1 MVLGP
6 DRYTVNK
13 AGWRIRLR
21 KLATLL
27 WLQATITGAIAIV
40 TERQTPIQEGV
51 VILDNLRF
59 QKLYGSQSYGLFV
72 NISIGFPLQEVTVQ
86 LNGGGLTWV
95 PSSYT
100 ISDYNCRGSLDC
112 DIIQSYGAYNPSLS
126 TTSEAIDII
135 GAINTQVSVNGD
147 MTYDTLS
154 VGGIRIGGFPFMA
167 AVIFSDVPPLG
178 LGASPGSFGITKG
191 SSDGTDDLRLEIK
204 SLGTLQA
211 IYDAQRIEV
220 MGFAMYYDAYEANSS
235 QITLGA
241 VDTEKYEAP
250 IVTYTQRTQ
259 REVGR
264 FNTRKVSF
272 SKFLSDDQPIVF
284 ENLRTTIV
292 IGDSNI
298 RFPDRLR
305 ESVLLALN
313 ATSSGLE
320 WYVNC
325 ETAEKL
331 NFSLDFEFDDHVNI
345 TLTAKDL
352 IGRVEE
358 RVGAQEDL
366 GCKVFLDTLEDD
378 GEFIPENAA
387 AMYLGIPFMR
397 VAYVWVDYQNNQTS
411 VAKAKQRV
419 ANSNIV
425 KIEKGGIKA
434 TLEKDNVGRGPIG
447 NGTEEEP
454 PSEVSD
460 EHEPEDE
467 NNKLPIAAIA
477 GGLVGGIAVLG
488 VIGYLLFVWWKKK
501 RQQLPEI
508 PPVPMEELGGHE
520 KFELDPGHK
529 RSELPDAGQEGYH
542 RELPADYEQPREL
555 PGQPTLAELT

>member
-1 MVLGP
+1 MEASP
-6 DRYTVNK
+6 M
-13 AGWRIRLR
+13 AS
-21 KLATLL
+21 LL
-27 WLQATITGAIAIV
+27 TYQSVFHYKRSRFSL
-40 TERQTPIQEGV
+40 TEG
-51 VILDNLRF
+51 
-59 QKLYGSQSYGLFV
+59 
-72 NISIGFPLQEVTVQ
+72 
-86 LNGGGLTWV
+86 
-95 PSSYT
+95 
-100 ISDYNCRGSLDC
+100 
-112 DIIQSYGAYNPSLS
+112 SYGAYNPSLS
-126 TTSEAIDII
+126 TTTEAIDVI
-135 GAINTQVSVNGD
+135 GAINTQVLVNGD
-147 MTYDTLS
+147 LTYDTLS

-191 SSDGTDDLRLEIK
+191 SSGGTDDLRLEIK

-211 IYDAQRIEV
+211 IYDAQKIDV
-220 MGFAMYYDAYEANSS
+220 KGFAMYYDAYGRSS
-235 QITLGA
+235 ADEFEPDNPWGRRYR
-241 VDTEKYEAP
+241 KP
-250 IVTYTQRTQ
+250 IM
-259 REVGR
+259 
-264 FNTRKVSF
+264 
-272 SKFLSDDQPIVF
+272 F

-298 RFPDRLR
+298 RFPDILR

-331 NFSLDFEFDDHVNI
+331 NFSLDFEFDDRVNI

-358 RVGAQEDL
+358 RAGVQKDL

-378 GEFIPENAA
+378 GEFIPGNPTT
-387 AMYLGIPFMR
+387 MYLGIPFMR

-411 VAKAKQRV
+411 IAKAKQRV

-425 KIEKGGIKA
+425 KIEEGGIKV
-434 TLEKDNVGRGPIG
+434 TLEKDNVGRGPIS

-454 PSEVSD
+454 PPKGSD
-460 EHEPEDE
+460 ERKPRDE
-467 NNKLPIAAIA
+467 NNKVPIAAIA

-488 VIGYLLFVWWKKK
+488 AIGYLLFVLWKKR

-508 PPVPMEELGGHE
+508 PPMPMEELDGHQ
-520 KFELDPGHK
+520 KVELDTGHK
-529 RSELPDAGQEGYH
+529 TSELPDVGQERYL
-542 RELPADYEQPREL
+542 RELSADYEQPREL
-555 PGQPTLAELT
+555 SGQPTPTELS

>member
-1 MVLGP
+1 M
-6 DRYTVNK
+6 
-13 AGWRIRLR
+13 A
-21 KLATLL
+21 
-27 WLQATITGAIAIV
+27 
-40 TERQTPIQEGV
+40 
-51 VILDNLRF
+51 
-59 QKLYGSQSYGLFV
+59 
-72 NISIGFPLQEVTVQ
+72 
-86 LNGGGLTWV
+86 
-95 PSSYT
+95 
-100 ISDYNCRGSLDC
+100 
-112 DIIQSYGAYNPSLS
+112 
-126 TTSEAIDII
+126 
-135 GAINTQVSVNGD
+135 
-147 MTYDTLS
+147 YDTLS
-154 VGGIRIGGFPFMA
+154 VGGIRIGSFPFMA
-167 AVIFSDVPPLG
+167 AVVFSDVPPLG
-178 LGASPGSFGITKG
+178 LGASPGSFGVTEG
-191 SSDGTDDLRLEIK
+191 SPDGTDDLRLEIK

-211 IYDAQRIEV
+211 VYDAQRIEV
-220 MGFAMYYDAYEANSS
+220 MGFAMYYDAYETNSS
-235 QITLGA
+235 QITLGG

-250 IVTYTQRTQ
+250 IVTYTQKTQ

-264 FNTRKVSF
+264 FNTRKVSL
-272 SKFLSDDQPIVF
+272 SKSPGDNQPVVL
-284 ENLRTTIV
+284 ENLRTTIL

-305 ESVLLALN
+305 NSVLLALN

-331 NFSLDFEFDDHVNI
+331 NFSLDFEFDDRVNI

-352 IGRVEE
+352 IGRIEE

-447 NGTEEEP
+447 NVTEEEP
-454 PSEVSD
+454 PSESSD

-467 NNKLPIAAIA
+467 NNKVPIAAIA

-488 VIGYLLFVWWKKK
+488 VIGYILFVLWKKK
-501 RQQLPEI
+501 HQQLPEI

-529 RSELPDAGQEGYH
+529 RSELPDAGREGYH

-555 PGQPTLAELT
+555 SGQPTLAELI

>member
-1 MVLGP
+1 MEPVKHNH
-6 DRYTVNK
+6 D
-13 AGWRIRLR
+13 
-21 KLATLL
+21 
-27 WLQATITGAIAIV
+27 
-40 TERQTPIQEGV
+40 
-51 VILDNLRF
+51 
-59 QKLYGSQSYGLFV
+59 
-72 NISIGFPLQEVTVQ
+72 
-86 LNGGGLTWV
+86 
-95 PSSYT
+95 
-100 ISDYNCRGSLDC
+100 
-112 DIIQSYGAYNPSLS
+112 NPSLS
-126 TTSEAIDII
+126 TTSEPIDII
-135 GAINTQVSVNGD
+135 GAINTRVDVNGE
-147 MTYDTLS
+147 MAYDTLS
-154 VGGIRIGGFPFMA
+154 VGGIRIGSFPFMA
-167 AVIFSDVPPLG
+167 AVVFSDVPPLG
-178 LGASPGSFGITKG
+178 LGASPGSFGVTEG
-191 SSDGTDDLRLEIK
+191 SPDGTDDLRLEIK

-211 IYDAQRIEV
+211 VYDAQRIE
-220 MGFAMYYDAYEANSS
+220 
-235 QITLGA
+235 ITLGG

-250 IVTYTQRTQ
+250 IVTYTQKTQ

-264 FNTRKVSF
+264 FNTRKVSL
-272 SKFLSDDQPIVF
+272 SKSPGDNQPVVL
-284 ENLRTTIV
+284 ENLRTTIL

-305 ESVLLALN
+305 NSVLLALN

-331 NFSLDFEFDDHVNI
+331 NFSLDFEFDDRVNI

-352 IGRVEE
+352 IGRIEE

-447 NGTEEEP
+447 NVTEEEP
-454 PSEVSD
+454 PSESSD

-467 NNKLPIAAIA
+467 NNKVPIAAIA

-488 VIGYLLFVWWKKK
+488 VIGYILFVLWKKK
-501 RQQLPEI
+501 HQQLPEI

-529 RSELPDAGQEGYH
+529 RSELPDAGREGYH

-555 PGQPTLAELT
+555 SGQPTLAELI

>member
-1 MVLGP
+1 MALGP

-13 AGWRIRLR
+13 ARWWTHLR

-51 VILDNLRF
+51 VILDNLKF

-126 TTSEAIDII
+126 TTTEAIDVI
-135 GAINTQVSVNGD
+135 GAINTQVLVNGD
-147 MTYDTLS
+147 LTYDTLS

-191 SSDGTDDLRLEIK
+191 SSGGTDDLRLEIK

-211 IYDAQRIEV
+211 IYDAQKIDV
-220 MGFAMYYDAYEANSS
+220 KGFAMYYDAY
-235 QITLGA
+235 
-241 VDTEKYEAP
+241 DTEKYEAP
-250 IVTYTQRTQ
+250 IVTYTQKTQ
-259 REVGR
+259 QEVGR
-264 FNTRKVSF
+264 FNTRRVSF
-272 SKFLSDDQPIVF
+272 SKSPNDNQPIMF

-298 RFPDRLR
+298 RFPDILR

-331 NFSLDFEFDDHVNI
+331 NFSLDFEFDDRVNI

-358 RVGAQEDL
+358 RAGVQKDL

-378 GEFIPENAA
+378 GEFIPGNPTT
-387 AMYLGIPFMR
+387 MYLGIPFMR

-411 VAKAKQRV
+411 IAKAKQRV

-425 KIEKGGIKA
+425 KIEEGGIKV
-434 TLEKDNVGRGPIG
+434 TLEKDNVGRGPIS

-454 PSEVSD
+454 PPKGSD
-460 EHEPEDE
+460 ERKPRDE
-467 NNKLPIAAIA
+467 NNKVPIAAIA

-488 VIGYLLFVWWKKK
+488 AIGYLLFVLWKKR

-508 PPVPMEELGGHE
+508 PPVPMEELDGHQ
-520 KFELDPGHK
+520 KVELDTGHK
-529 RSELPDAGQEGYH
+529 TSELPDVGQEGYL
-542 RELPADYEQPREL
+542 RELSADYEQPREL
-555 PGQPTLAELT
+555 SGRPTPAELS